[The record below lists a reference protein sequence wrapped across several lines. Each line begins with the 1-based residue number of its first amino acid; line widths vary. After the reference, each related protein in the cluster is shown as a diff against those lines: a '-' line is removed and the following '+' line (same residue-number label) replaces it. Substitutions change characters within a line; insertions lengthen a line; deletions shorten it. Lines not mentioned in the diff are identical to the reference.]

1 MKQYLVV
8 SSMLFGLF
16 FGAGNLIFPI
26 HLGQLAGAHWGLAT
40 VGFLVTAVLLP
51 LLSVLAVAVTRS
63 KGVYDIG
70 RPLGPA
76 FALVFMIMIHAT
88 IGPLFGTPRT
98 ATIPFSVGVQ
108 PLILQAGHMVDC

>member
-1 MKQYLVV
+1 
-8 SSMLFGLF
+8 MLFGLF